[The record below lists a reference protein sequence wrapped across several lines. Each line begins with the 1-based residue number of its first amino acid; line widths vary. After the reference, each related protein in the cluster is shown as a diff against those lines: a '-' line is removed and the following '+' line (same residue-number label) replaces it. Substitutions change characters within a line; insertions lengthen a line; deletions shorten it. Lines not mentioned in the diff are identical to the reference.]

1 MNIIEQRDKL
11 FFLIGDTIVSFQGIE
26 YHITEFLYTLLGLD
40 HKDKHL
46 LLMDALSFGQKLN
59 LTSEVFQ
66 SKKNTLNY
74 IKEDFDFDT
83 ARKCLSK
90 AEQYRNKIV
99 HSFYYLEREEFKK
112 QKTSIK
118 GKNGLVT
125 KSGKINFK
133 ALEECNQA
141 LRELKFWF
149 LMDNESL
156 KKVNLLFDKH
166 SQI

>member
-83 ARKCLSK
+83 ARKCL
-90 AEQYRNKIV
+90 
-99 HSFYYLEREEFKK
+99 
-112 QKTSIK
+112 
-118 GKNGLVT
+118 
-125 KSGKINFK
+125 
-133 ALEECNQA
+133 
-141 LRELKFWF
+141 
-149 LMDNESL
+149 
-156 KKVNLLFDKH
+156 
-166 SQI
+166 